1 MRVPVLPE
9 SLCRGVLFLVAAL
22 IASSS
27 LASTV
32 STRELDSP
40 ALQRKWSYIAYLPT
54 GYDRSDLRYP
64 VLYLLHGNAQKAY
77 DWVERGRI
85 QQTADQ
91 LIAAG
96 RIPPA
101 IIVIPEAG
109 TTWYVDRK
117 EKMETAVLQDL
128 LPEIQRRF
136 RTIERRDGRLVAGL
150 SMGGYG
156 AMRFALKYPDTFAAA
171 GLLSPAIYGPEP
183 PANSSA
189 RRVGVFGAPEFDVR
203 VWESLNY
210 PSLWDAYVA
219 KQLPV
224 PMYINSGD
232 DDQFYIEQAAVDFYE
247 VLRKNKQ
254 PAELRIVDGGHS
266 WDVWADTI
274 GDALVFMFR
283 FAAPPAH

>member
-1 MRVPVLPE
+1 MKMRTFVVLIVA
-9 SLCRGVLFLVAAL
+9 LAANAGV
-22 IASSS
+22 
-27 LASTV
+27 ASTV
-32 STRELDSP
+32 TTREFDSP
-40 ALQRKWSYIAYLPT
+40 TLQRKWSYVTYLPA
-54 GYDRSDLRYP
+54 GYDQSDLRYP

-96 RIPPA
+96 RMPPA

-128 LPEIQRRF
+128 LPEIRSRF
-136 RTIERRDGRLVAGL
+136 RTIERREGRLVAGL

-156 AMRFALKYPDTFAAA
+156 AMRFALKFPETFAAA
-171 GLLSPAIYGPEP
+171 ALLSPAIYGPEP
-183 PANSSA
+183 PASSSA
-189 RRVGVFGAPEFDVR
+189 RRVGVFGETGFDVQ
-203 VWESLNY
+203 VWQDLNY
-210 PSLWDAYVA
+210 PALWNEYLARRT
-219 KQLPV
+219 PV

-247 VLRKNKQ
+247 LLRRNEQ

-266 WDVWADTI
+266 WDVWAGTI
-274 GDALVFMFR
+274 GDALVFMFQ
-283 FAAPPAH
+283 FAAAPAR